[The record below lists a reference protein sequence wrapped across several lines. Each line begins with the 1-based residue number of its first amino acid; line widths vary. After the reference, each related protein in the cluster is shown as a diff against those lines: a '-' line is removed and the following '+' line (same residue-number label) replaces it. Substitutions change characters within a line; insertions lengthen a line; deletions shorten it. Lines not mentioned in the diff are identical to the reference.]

1 MDRYIDRCCGAGATA
16 TPERVLP
23 APATGVNAAA
33 VESVRRFG
41 GPGTKKKES
50 GEAIQGI

>member
-1 MDRYIDRCCGAGATA
+1 MYAGSS
-16 TPERVLP
+16 RVLP

-33 VESVRRFG
+33 VESLRRLG

-50 GEAIQGI
+50 GEAQDI